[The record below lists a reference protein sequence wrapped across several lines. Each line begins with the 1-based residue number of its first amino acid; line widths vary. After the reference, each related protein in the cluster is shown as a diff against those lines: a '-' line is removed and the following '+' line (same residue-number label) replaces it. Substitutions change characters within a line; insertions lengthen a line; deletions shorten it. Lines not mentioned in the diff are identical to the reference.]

1 MRRMCILQKIQQRL
15 QRGLRGQGNGGRTD
29 KDLALHVSWISILV
43 NVALTIGKLSAGIL
57 AHSNAI
63 GCGPFRIGCVQYT
76 DRNGRSDYGGK
87 TVG

>member
-15 QRGLRGQGNGGRTD
+15 KRGLRGQGNGGRTD

-57 AHSNAI
+57 AHSNAMI
-63 GCGPFRIGCVQYT
+63 
-76 DRNGRSDYGGK
+76 SD
-87 TVG
+87 